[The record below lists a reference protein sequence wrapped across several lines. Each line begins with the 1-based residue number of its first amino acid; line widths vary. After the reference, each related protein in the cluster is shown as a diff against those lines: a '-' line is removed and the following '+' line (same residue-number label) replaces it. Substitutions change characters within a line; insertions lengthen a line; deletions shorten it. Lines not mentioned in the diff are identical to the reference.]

1 MLPRTLVS
9 TALLGNVFKCF
20 EPSFVSTKCCCMA
33 VPPLRPSVLLSK
45 PQASASASAGC
56 RWVRGGS
63 SGRDHCSSGLSNASE
78 AVEPSPPPTQAS
90 ARNPNTDKRAG
101 PAERGQ
107 DAPSVPRFSRESS
120 AELDLGAPSPR
131 TPGWPSRPP
140 WGAELLWPL

>member
-56 RWVRGGS
+56 RWVRG
-63 SGRDHCSSGLSNASE
+63 RE
-78 AVEPSPPPTQAS
+78 FW
-90 ARNPNTDKRAG
+90 
-101 PAERGQ
+101 ER
-107 DAPSVPRFSRESS
+107 S
-120 AELDLGAPSPR
+120 LLL
-131 TPGWPSRPP
+131 RPFQCF
-140 WGAELLWPL
+140 